1 MWAVVLTSTVPMN
14 TEFDPRWLQKYAHV
28 DTCTHNQAHARM
40 YTHTMARTYNT
51 GMHIYMCAVVHVH
64 INGCLRRRAR
74 THANFFASAGMY
86 LNPMF

>member
-64 INGCLRRRAR
+64 INDVYADV
-74 THANFFASAGMY
+74 HAHTQAFSHLQACI
-86 LNPMF
+86 